1 MKKLLLLTVVAALP
15 LGLMAQDDDMYFVPT
30 KENVAKETKNYG
42 MPKKTYYS
50 GSNRSVEVGLHHG
63 ILIVIIILSMTH
75 GSILGTIICIMVTT
89 IAGTLL
95 GVMVGMAVI
104 IVLGDTIVG
113 THLTIIMA
121 VVVDIQNIIL
131 SHQV

>member
-1 MKKLLLLTVVAALP
+1 MV
-15 LGLMAQDDDMYFVPT
+15 
-30 KENVAKETKNYG
+30 
-42 MPKKTYYS
+42 
-50 GSNRSVEVGLHHG
+50 VGLHHR

-121 VVVDIQNIIL
+121 VVVDTQNIIL
-131 SHQV
+131 SHQA